1 MAKQSLLTVRGQA
14 RSLPAIALALAILP
28 IADAG
33 KSEEAMIWTE
43 KSSGGLTALAYGPLD
58 PTASPLF
65 VLSCFSGMNIVVL
78 DVHKEIPGAKR
89 GDAIT
94 IEISSAKA
102 QAPVKAEVEINEATG
117 TNFGEASDI
126 NVQPVLAS
134 DARSRSADGQDGRSE
149 RYPVRSGQGAGG
161 RRIRRELQA
170 RRIEFRRDA
179 LPRRCRDPCRAQRT
193 PWRRCRRH

>member
-1 MAKQSLLTVRGQA
+1 MAKRSLLTVRCQA

-28 IADAG
+28 VADAS

-43 KSSGGLTALAYGPLD
+43 KSSGGLAALAYGTLN

-89 GDAIT
+89 GDPIT
-94 IEISSAKA
+94 IELSSAKA
-102 QAPVKAEVEINEATG
+102 QAPVKAEVETNEATG

-126 NVQPVLAS
+126 DVQPL
-134 DARSRSADGQDGRSE
+134 
-149 RYPVRSGQGAGG
+149 
-161 RRIRRELQA
+161 LQVM
-170 RRIEFRRDA
+170 
-179 LPRRCRDPCRAQRT
+179 RDPGPLTVKMGEASATLSDQGRAQAVAEFIEN
-193 PWRRCRRH
+193 CKLEE

>member
-1 MAKQSLLTVRGQA
+1 M
-14 RSLPAIALALAILP
+14 
-28 IADAG
+28 
-33 KSEEAMIWTE
+33 WTQ
-43 KSSGGLTALAYGPLD
+43 KSSGDLTALAYGPLD

-102 QAPVKAEVEINEATG
+102 QAPVKAEVEMNEATG

-126 NVQPVLAS
+126 DVKPVL
-134 DARSRSADGQDGRSE
+134 Q
-149 RYPVRSGQGAGG
+149 VM
-161 RRIRRELQA
+161 
-170 RRIEFRRDA
+170 
-179 LPRRCRDPCRAQRT
+179 RDPGLLTVTMGDVSVTLSDRGRAQAVAEFADN
-193 PWRRCRRH
+193 CKLD